1 MGLSN
6 IGPFQKIP
14 KCWSKKYWSDYKGC
28 EILVQSKSV
37 SKYRWTP
44 NLEES
49 ALRNILDRK
58 SYNISIKCPS
68 SLWWTSQCTYSI
80 TIKKISSL
88 MVFLED
94 HIRTNRDSDR
104 NVWLFSLCS
113 VANKTLMVRENKVGQ
128 CYRYWERAIFTTAKN
143 F

>member
-1 MGLSN
+1 MVQPIWTNINIGPKILVHFQQFQVIGLSN
-6 IGPFQKIP
+6 IGQFLKIP
-14 KCWSKKYWSDYKGC
+14 KYWSKQDWSDYEKC
-28 EILVQSKSV
+28 KILVQSKSV

-49 ALRNILDRK
+49 AMRNILDRK

-68 SLWWTSQCTYSI
+68 SLWLTSQCTYSI

-104 NVWLFSLCS
+104 NV
-113 VANKTLMVRENKVGQ
+113 
-128 CYRYWERAIFTTAKN
+128 
-143 F
+143 